1 MQRNSWISL
10 ILAVIM
16 ALSITAGTSV
26 SVKADSGQDDLEVIW
41 FEGEGWKD
49 KGFLSYLGEG
59 LCYAYIGREKK
70 NAMVDIY
77 GNVVTLFPETDSE
90 SHNTSENSRM
100 GFHDG
105 LLRVAIFS
113 KQYGG
118 HIFGF
123 YNTKGEL
130 VLPYMYEKATD
141 FHEGLAQVEYN
152 GKSFFID
159 KWGSK
164 MDIDL
169 KKDYSEMR
177 GFYDGVAWVT
187 DGNSYKRK
195 EHKPLDW
202 DLIDK
207 QGNICLTIKD
217 KTDSEVGNFHDGW
230 ARIGGGKYYKF
241 IDKQGNV
248 LNGEKYYDEAS
259 NFRDGRAWV
268 VKGRKEGFINTQ
280 GEWVEMLEWKE
291 EWLGKWY
298 EEYENYNPKRY
309 SKESFFH
316 DGVALVKDTRSE
328 QWGVMNQQG
337 EIRMFDVDHGGYG
350 YSLSNTYRDRNE
362 EGKRGNLFLPGGIIQ
377 IEIPRSVVN
386 RYICINTQGEPLD
399 FTKIEYENGGWIVQ
413 SRKYESIYDTVCKGI
428 LKSSLPKEVSTPVD
442 PYATANYSNVLFNID
457 GKDYDNV
464 EGYTINGRTYYKLRD
479 VAELLRNTRLK
490 FNVEWDELRK
500 GILINDKEYL
510 SNGSELKPGDRQ
522 TKKARVVT
530 SLIRRNDGAFERWMG
545 YSINGYSYFP
555 IRDLGNKLDFEVEWG
570 EPANYKDNRGRIN
583 IRTVK

>member
-1 MQRNSWISL
+1 MKRNSWISL

-41 FEGEGWKD
+41 FDGEGWKD

-280 GEWVEMLEWKE
+280 GEWVEMIEWKE
-291 EWLGKWY
+291 EWLGKVEEKYGHYYPEYY
-298 EEYENYNPKRY
+298 EKK
-309 SKESFFH
+309 SVFH
-316 DGVALVKDTRSE
+316 NGVALVKHRGNS
-328 QWGVMNQQG
+328 WGLMNQQG
-337 EIRMFDVDHGGYG
+337 EVRMLDLDPSHTYDFSNRCYCENEDGKSGY
-350 YSLSNTYRDRNE
+350 
-362 EGKRGNLFLPGGIIQ
+362 LFLPDGIIQ
-377 IEIPRSVVN
+377 IEIPRRVIN

-399 FTKIEYENGGWIVQ
+399 FTEIKYQNGGWIVTFRQ
-413 SRKYESIYDTVCKGI
+413 YNNISEAHRKGI
-428 LKSSLPKEVSTPVD
+428 LKSSLPKEVSAPVD
-442 PYATANYSNVLFNID
+442 LYAAANYSNVLFNID

-464 EGYTINGRTYYKLRD
+464 EGYTISGRTYYKLRD
-479 VAELLRNTRLK
+479 VAELLRNTESK
-490 FNVEWDELRK
+490 FSVEWDESAES
-500 GILINDKEYL
+500 ILINRGEEYI

-522 TKKARVVT
+522 TKKSRVVD
-530 SLIRRNDGAFERWMG
+530 SLIRRNNGVFEKWMG

-555 IRDLGNKLDFEVEWG
+555 IRDLGNKLGFEVEWG

>member
-100 GFHDG
+100 GFRDG
-105 LLRVAIFS
+105 LLKVLIRVRP
-113 KQYGG
+113 YVLY
-118 HIFGF
+118 FGF

-130 VLPYMYEKATD
+130 VLPPKYMEASD
-141 FHEGLAQVEYN
+141 FHDGLALVGYGGE
-152 GKSFFID
+152 SFFID
-159 KWGSK
+159 KWGNK

-169 KKDYSEMR
+169 KKPYKKTD
-177 GFYDGVAWVT
+177 GFYDGLAWMAVGT
-187 DGNSYKRK
+187 VKKSVFNW
-195 EHKPLDW
+195 E
-202 DLIDK
+202 LIDK

-217 KTDSEVGNFHDGW
+217 KSGGDVGNFHDGW
-230 ARIGGGKYYKF
+230 ARIRDGEYYKF

-248 LNGEKYYDEAS
+248 LNRERYDEAS
-259 NFRDGRAWV
+259 DFRDGRAWV

-291 EWLGKWY
+291 EWLEKWY
-298 EEYENYNPKRY
+298 EEYQDYPRPY

-316 DGVALVKDTRSE
+316 DGVALVKDTRSK

-337 EIRMFDVDHGGYG
+337 EIRMFDVDHGGHSD
-350 YSLSNTYRDRNE
+350 SLSNAYNVENE
-362 EGKRGNLFLPGGIIQ
+362 EGKWENLFLPGGIIQ
-377 IEIPRSVVN
+377 TKIFRIVMN
-386 RYICINTQGEPLD
+386 RDSCINIQGEPLD
-399 FTKIEYENGGWIVQ
+399 FTEIKYENGVWIV
-413 SRKYESIYDTVCKGI
+413 RFTLPGAVRKGI
-428 LKSSLPKEVSTPVD
+428 LKSSLPKEVSVPFD
-442 PYATANYSNVLFNID
+442 PYVTANYSNVLFNID

-479 VAELLRNTRLK
+479 VAELLRNTESK
-490 FNVEWDELRK
+490 FSVEWDESAES
-500 GILINDKEYL
+500 ILIRGGEEYL